1 MIPGVR
7 MRSGLIALAAGLLL
21 PAAPARALTDE
32 DYFAFADR
40 IAVGLRIEWDAAG
53 GVYMS
58 REHGAAARTN
68 ANMLLLHSVAAL
80 RGHAGA
86 TRQDERARALVE
98 RMTLP
103 PMFRLSPVRTSATR
117 AVCWAKQLTS
127 GEHDHISLDSQV
139 AEALAWAW
147 RARAPLKL
155 SREATARI

>member
-1 MIPGVR
+1 
-7 MRSGLIALAAGLLL
+7 
-21 PAAPARALTDE
+21 
-32 DYFAFADR
+32 
-40 IAVGLRIEWDAAG
+40 
-53 GVYMS
+53 MS
-58 REHGAAARTN
+58 REHGAAARMN

-86 TRQDERARALVE
+86 TRQDERARALVD
-98 RMTLP
+98 RMTQP

-127 GEHDHISLDSQV
+127 AEHDHISLDSQV

-155 SREATARI
+155 SRARWRGSRGPSTAAPGTRPGGSRTR